1 MTITDFATRNSSS
14 RYRPFCIRQ
23 TSLLQALV
31 LVQHLQSMPGDLS
44 GDSGR
49 IYRKPTHLMGK
60 KWFLVDFPSK
70 NTSTDQKKSWF
81 SMWFRPF

>member
-60 KWFLVDFPSK
+60 KWFLVDSF
-70 NTSTDQKKSWF
+70 KKHIH
-81 SMWFRPF
+81 RPKEIMV